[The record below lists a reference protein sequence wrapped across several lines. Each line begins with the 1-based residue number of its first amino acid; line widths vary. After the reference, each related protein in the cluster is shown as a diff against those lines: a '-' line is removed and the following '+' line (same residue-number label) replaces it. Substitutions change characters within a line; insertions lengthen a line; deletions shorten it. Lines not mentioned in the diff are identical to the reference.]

1 MAGRGRKAQPE
12 PIAEIPGSTAPVK
25 LTRPIGAAVAALFLL
40 AVNGKTGLEV
50 VIVVLGA
57 LRAWP
62 SLRISVSVA
71 GTPLA
76 TESIT
81 ACIMA
86 LPCFLSGS
94 RQAAIM
100 RW

>member
-1 MAGRGRKAQPE
+1 MASVGPFDVPGRSK
-12 PIAEIPGSTAPVK
+12 TA
-25 LTRPIGAAVAALFLL
+25 RMSVARC
-40 AVNGKTGLEV
+40 
-50 VIVVLGA
+50 
-57 LRAWP
+57 LRVGP

-86 LPCFLSGS
+86 LPCFWSGS
-94 RQAAIM
+94 R
-100 RW
+100 